1 MFYNVNPW
9 AILGAAIATMIVG
22 FIWYSPALFARPW
35 MVAMGYDPDD
45 KTKIDEMRKGAGKM
59 YSITF
64 ILSLLGAFVLAKII
78 SGLTIETVYHGV
90 KVAFGVWLGFLM
102 PVQLTDK
109 MFSRRP
115 FNLFLINTGYQLAA
129 FLVMGAILGKWGWR

>member
-59 YSITF
+59 YGITF

-129 FLVMGAILGKWGWR
+129 YLVMGAILGKWGWR